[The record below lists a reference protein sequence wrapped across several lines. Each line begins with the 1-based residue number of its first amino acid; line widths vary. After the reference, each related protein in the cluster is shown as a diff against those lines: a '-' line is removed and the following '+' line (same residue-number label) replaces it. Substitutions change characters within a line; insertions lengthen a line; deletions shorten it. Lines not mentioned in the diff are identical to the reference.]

1 MSKNSLIS
9 KFMTSRSG
17 YQTISIHILSDIS
30 RSKGNQTMEFGQL
43 TDYDIRNIFLENW
56 YTKFGGDTIPRPFFK
71 NSNLNQISG
80 SIV

>member
-1 MSKNSLIS
+1 
-9 KFMTSRSG
+9 
-17 YQTISIHILSDIS
+17 
-30 RSKGNQTMEFGQL
+30 MEFGQL